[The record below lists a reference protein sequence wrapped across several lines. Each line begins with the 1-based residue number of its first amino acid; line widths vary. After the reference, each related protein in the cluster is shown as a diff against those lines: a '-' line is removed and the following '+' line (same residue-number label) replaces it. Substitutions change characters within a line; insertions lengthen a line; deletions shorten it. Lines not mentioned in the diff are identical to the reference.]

1 MWAQEVE
8 SLEAAVKELKQK
20 AQQASALAEQ
30 SAAQRE
36 AAAQEVTKL
45 EALAAEL
52 KEQLQKAGSAQ
63 VPFFLGLAA
72 VCLATLQRDMQ
83 SGPLNVSGKVILR
96 TWTSECGLFVSC
108 TYAPLR

>member
-1 MWAQEVE
+1 M
-8 SLEAAVKELKQK
+8 KELRQQ
-20 AQQASALAEQ
+20 AQQASASAER

-36 AAAQEVTKL
+36 AAAQEITKL

-72 VCLATLQRDMQ
+72 VCLAGLEHAMRLG
-83 SGPLNVSGKVILR
+83 SLSLSGK
-96 TWTSECGLFVSC
+96 
-108 TYAPLR
+108 